1 MNSIHH
7 DNRIIVISGNETELN
22 ASRTVRGSFDTSIYV
37 NKNVTNCSTSSIKI
51 CITSQFM
58 TLSYFQSVS
67 YKKYTPGQK

>member
-7 DNRIIVISGNETELN
+7 DNRIIVISGNETEWN

-37 NKNVTNCSTSSIKI
+37 NKNATNCITLWLKI

-58 TLSYFQSVS
+58 TLSDFQSVS